1 MEGYETLDV
10 VDQWSVAV
18 DVDENYRMRKTV
30 RRRMVIGF
38 MIFLEHGALR
48 ISRRQPHLDS

>member
-30 RRRMVIGF
+30 RSRMVIH
-38 MIFLEHGALR
+38 IDNLT
-48 ISRRQPHLDS
+48 